1 MNVQAVLALLLVQ
14 LLFGA
19 LPVVSKFVLA
29 HAHPLFVVV
38 LRSLFATFFFLFF
51 YQFSTQKNSLPALQ
65 EPSETSSGT
74 HALLQV
80 ETYGRTLPVSVH
92 LRLLVLAFFGVTFNQ
107 MALFIALPETSAAIT
122 SIITPSIALFTLF
135 FSVFLGRE
143 SFRLVSFVAIFM
155 GGAGVLLVVNPFS
168 GVSASSGS
176 GLHGETWA
184 DLLNVLSAASY
195 AFYLALVGK
204 LPSQLGGLRFSALFF
219 MYGLV
224 LNAIFMLLHAQMAG
238 WGWITLPESY
248 ALTTPLRDLPSSFW
262 TGLAF
267 LLFGATAMTYFLNMW
282 ALQRVKPSLVG
293 GFVCL
298 QTVFGLFLSQR
309 ILNEP
314 LSANMIYGSM
324 LIIVGVLL
332 LGYQHFTE
340 HKKISVNSFL
350 SE

>member
-38 LRSLFATFFFLFF
+38 LRSLFATLFFLFF
-51 YQFSTQKNSLPALQ
+51 YQFSTQKNSATSMQ
-65 EPSETSSGT
+65 EPSEHSTGS
-74 HALLQV
+74 HAFVQV
-80 ETYGRTLPVSVH
+80 ETYGRSLPPSVH
-92 LRLLVLAFFGVTFNQ
+92 LRLFVLAFFGVTFNQ
-107 MALFIALPETSAAIT
+107 MALFIALPQTSAAIT
-122 SIITPSIALFTLF
+122 SIISPSIALFTLL

-143 SFRLVSFVAIFM
+143 SFRLGSFVAILM

-168 GVSASSGS
+168 GMSAASGS
-176 GLHGETWA
+176 GVHGEAWA

-204 LPSQLGGLRFSALFF
+204 LPSQLGGVRFSALFF
-219 MYGLV
+219 VYGLV
-224 LNAIFMLLHAQMAG
+224 LNVLFLMLHAQMAG

-262 TGLAF
+262 SGLAF

-298 QTVFGLFLSQR
+298 QTIFGLFLSQR

-314 LSANMIYGSM
+314 LSTNMIYGSL

-332 LGYQHFTE
+332 LAYQHFAE
-340 HKKISVNSFL
+340 SKELSASCIL